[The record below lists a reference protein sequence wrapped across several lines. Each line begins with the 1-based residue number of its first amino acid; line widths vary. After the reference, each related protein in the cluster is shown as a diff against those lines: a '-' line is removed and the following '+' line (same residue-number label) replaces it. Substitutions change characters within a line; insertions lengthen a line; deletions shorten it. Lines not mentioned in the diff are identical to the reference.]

1 MSTYVTSDAHGHVV
15 ALKEALEA
23 AGVTEDDELYVLG
36 DMIDRGPDPLGVI
49 SLVRSMPNAHVLMG
63 NHEDLMLKGI
73 DAVGDP
79 QDGAFSMDEVDGYQF
94 SVWMDWMNNGGSR
107 TSTQLEQLEPQEYA
121 DVLDWVRGLGFF
133 ECVTAGERTYILT
146 HAGINP
152 FCAQSWLEAGSD
164 ADLTDMRSI
173 ESLME
178 AQESEDLMWVRG
190 EFWGRATGLVNERG
204 EGPVVIAGHT
214 PSPYLTYY
222 ADVSTEDVTDEDG
235 RGKIVELGACEA
247 TGGVA
252 DRVDIDSAAAMGFGA
267 GRVGVMRL
275 EDRAC
280 FYAAIREGE

>member
-63 NHEDLMLKGI
+63 NHEDLMLSAI
-73 DAVGDP
+73 EAVGDAH
-79 QDGAFSMDEVDGYQF
+79 DGAFDLSEVDGYQF

-107 TSTQLEQLEPQEYA
+107 TSTQLEQLAPADYA
-121 DVLDWVRGLGFF
+121 DVLGWVRGLGFYA
-133 ECVTAGERTYILT
+133 CVEAGGRHYALT
-146 HAGINP
+146 HAGILP
-152 FCAQSWLEAGSD
+152 ERAQAWLAQRPE
-164 ADLTDMRSI
+164 ADLSCGQTVAD
-173 ESLME
+173 LME
-178 AQESEDLMWVRG
+178 DQLPEDLMWVR
-190 EFWGRATGLVNERG
+190 EAFWGRATGLVNERG
-204 EGPVVIAGHT
+204 EGPVVVAGHT

-222 ADVSTEDVTDEDG
+222 ADVQAADVTDEEG
-235 RGKIVELGACEA
+235 YGKIVELGACEQ

-252 DRVDIDSAAAMGFGA
+252 DRIDVDSAAAMGYGA

-275 EDRAC
+275 EDHAC